1 MYDSEIVNFVSSYTL
16 CDNERILNAIQLVDR
31 VAKENI
37 PGDFVEAGV
46 FKGGIIMAMAL
57 KCKQLGLD
65 RTIHAY
71 DTFTGMTQPKAVDVD
86 IHNILAS
93 DLMDPSSKV
102 YSKGVFC
109 ISGLEE
115 TKSNIAMTGYSNVRY
130 CVGDILETDRS
141 TIPKQIALL
150 RLDTDWYESTK
161 FELKEFEPNVVQG
174 GYVII
179 DDYGHW
185 KGSRKAVDEF
195 LQVYPQTMVEIDYSG
210 RYWKKA

>member
-1 MYDSEIVNFVSSYTL
+1 MNDTEIVDFVSPYSL
-16 CDNERILNAIQLVDR
+16 CGNERILNAIQIVDK

-46 FKGGIIMAMAL
+46 YKGGIIMAMAL

-65 RTIHAY
+65 RNIYAY
-71 DTFTGMTQPKAVDVD
+71 DTFSGMTQPTAADVNL
-86 IHNILAS
+86 HNIRAL
-93 DLMDPSSKV
+93 DLMNESMCSS
-102 YSKGVFC
+102 S
-109 ISGLEE
+109 LEE
-115 TKSNIAMTGYSNVRY
+115 TRSNMEKTGYSNVTF
-130 CVGDILETDRS
+130 CMGDIVSTNLE

-161 FELKEFEPNVVQG
+161 FELDHFEPNVVQG

-185 KGSRKAVDEF
+185 KGSRRAVDEF
-195 LQVYPQTMVEIDYSG
+195 LEVHPQTLHEIDYTG
-210 RYWKKA
+210 RYWKKV